1 MQNTNYIKGDLKM
14 RKKKYLKNIGVLLTD
29 KQYERLVQI
38 TDKREV
44 TMSKFIR
51 EIVKEKIGSKN
62 NSLKY
67 KEK

>member
-1 MQNTNYIKGDLKM
+1 M

-38 TDKREV
+38 TDEREV

-51 EIVKEKIGSKN
+51 EIVKDKISHKN
-62 NSLKY
+62 T
-67 KEK
+67 KET

>member
-1 MQNTNYIKGDLKM
+1 M

-29 KQYERLVQI
+29 KQYELLVQI
-38 TDKREV
+38 TDELEV

-51 EIVKEKIGSKN
+51 EIVQEKIGPKN
-62 NSLKY
+62 T